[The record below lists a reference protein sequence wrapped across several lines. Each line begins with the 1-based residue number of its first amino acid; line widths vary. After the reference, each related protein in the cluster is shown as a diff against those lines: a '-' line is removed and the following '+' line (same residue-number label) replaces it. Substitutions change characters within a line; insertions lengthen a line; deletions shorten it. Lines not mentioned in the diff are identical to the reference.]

1 MKDTGLLLAFVRIT
15 LGWTFAW
22 AFLDKL
28 FGLGFATPAERAWL
42 AGGSPTTGF
51 LANVTDGPLA
61 GSFQSLA
68 GVPAVDWLFMLGLA
82 GIGFAL
88 LLGIGLR
95 AAGYAGALMMVLMFL
110 AASLP
115 PDNNPVLDEHVIYAG
130 LLVAIAHLGPGRFAP
145 LAKRWASCPVV
156 KRFPVLK

>member
-1 MKDTGLLLAFVRIT
+1 MKTLLAFIRIM

-51 LANVTDGPLA
+51 LTNATDGPLS
-61 GSFQSLA
+61 GLFHSLA
-68 GVPAVDWLFMLGLA
+68 GVAAVDWLFMLGLA

-88 LLGIGLR
+88 LLGIGVR
-95 AAGYAGALMMVLMFL
+95 VAGYAGALLLVLMFL

-115 PDNNPVLDEHVIYAG
+115 PDNNPVLDEHLIYAG
-130 LLVAIAHLGPGRFAP
+130 LLIAIAHLGPGRLAP
-145 LAKRWASCPVV
+145 LAKWWTSRPLV
-156 KRFPVLK
+156 KRFPALQ